1 MRRSL
6 LPFLLCA
13 LVAGPAA
20 AQIGSA
26 SGGTPVKGGITS
38 TKSVQPVKYTRPVG
52 GVRSATREQ
61 HPGEDKMDAYKQLQ
75 MLKAKFEAAKA
86 SGKVCPERMAHQEA
100 RLKELEAQLAVGTAP
115 VRPPGGFRSI
125 KDK

>member
-1 MRRSL
+1 MPRSL
-6 LPFLLCA
+6 LPLLLCA

-26 SGGTPVKGGITS
+26 SGGTPVKAGIQSAKS
-38 TKSVQPVKYTRPVG
+38 TPPVEYTRPVG

-61 HPGEDKMDAYKQLQ
+61 HPGEDSMDAYKQLQ
-75 MLKAKFEAAKA
+75 LLKAKFEAAKA

-100 RLKELEAQLAVGTAP
+100 RLKELEAQLQPKVAP
-115 VRPPGGFRSI
+115 VRPPGGVRSI